1 MRKRGTVCK
10 KRYPLKLWAALLA
23 GGLTTVG
30 LAFSW
35 YVNTEIKPTLH
46 ALAEYQARA
55 ATVAAMNEAIA
66 AELGKQ
72 PDLCA
77 NLYQVTDETLV
88 LDTASANLARALLVA
103 AVDQAM
109 QALPESSWIIPFGT
123 LTDNTLLS
131 GLGPGWQVGL
141 RPQGFVEGTVEEA
154 AEALPVNSVRC
165 TVELVLQVTV
175 NMILD
180 GRTST
185 LVVTNRVP
193 LASVV
198 VNGETPHYYSN

>member
-1 MRKRGTVCK
+1 MRKRGTGCK
-10 KRYPLKLWAALLA
+10 KRSRLKRWAVLA
-23 GGLTTVG
+23 VVGLCTAG

-55 ATVAAMNEAIA
+55 ATVAAMNDAISEA
-66 AELGKQ
+66 LSQ
-72 PDLCA
+72 RQNLCSG
-77 NLYQVTDETLV
+77 LYQKVGDTLA
-88 LDTASANLARALLVA
+88 LDTATANLARTHLVA
-103 AVDQAM
+103 AVEQAM

-123 LTDNTLLS
+123 LTNNTLLS

-141 RPQGFVEGTVEEA
+141 RPQGFVEGTIEER
-154 AEALPVNSVRC
+154 AEPLPVNSLRC
-165 TVELVLQVTV
+165 TVELVLKVTV

-180 GRTST
+180 GRTSI

-198 VNGETPHYYSN
+198 VTGEIPQYYSD